1 MYYNLRQNMIRFAF
15 LTFCLCGLFAINISA
30 QSINGKILGT
40 VTDQNSAVVPNATVN
55 IINEGTG
62 AKRTLNADENGF
74 YVFPELPVGFYTVE
88 ISGGSFALFTRKNV
102 KVDVGGET
110 RVDTALAAQGVTTTV
125 DVTTDS
131 TLIKTDSSTLSEVIS
146 SRQVDSLPLN
156 GRDFRRLV
164 TLTPGAAPRSQRGS
178 LGSFTVNG
186 QREKNNIFLIDGVD
200 NNDSFRNQPSFNQG
214 GVTGAPATLFPV
226 DALGEFSLQTQGAA
240 EYGRNSG
247 AVVNIVVKSGT
258 NDFHGTAYT
267 FIRNDNF
274 DARNF
279 FEQTRNE
286 FRNGNFGGVLGGPL
300 PFLDFG
306 EGGPVWN
313 SGKNRTFFFV
323 GYEGQRE
330 FVNSPFQVRVPSTA
344 DIAAARASNI
354 TAGRPENAL
363 STRLL
368 GLFPTANLG
377 AATGNNYAFAA
388 PNLNN
393 SNNFLIKIDH
403 RFSDDFYMNGRY
415 IYGKGTQNFP
425 LTSGNGSPLPE
436 YQTVV
441 PTKIQ
446 LFGLNFSNILSPTL
460 FNEAR
465 IGYNR
470 FEQTFTPLDA
480 AFNPASL
487 GLVTGSG
494 LQSLPTITVT
504 GLVSLGAPTNV
515 PRGRVSSAFQLVDNV
530 TWTRGSHT
538 FKFGGEYRRA
548 IVDSFADQ
556 NARGRIN
563 FNNLA
568 DFLAGVVSPNG
579 TVLLR
584 GDTRRETFTNNFGF
598 FAQDDWKITSRL
610 TLNLGLRYEYLGVL
624 QEKENRLS
632 NFLFD
637 RGLVRVG
644 ESGLSSVWKP
654 DYNNFAP
661 RLGFAYDVFGKG
673 KTIVRGAVGLYYD
686 TPSQDYF
693 LLQSF
698 QNGGPGSLG
707 LNPLPGLGVF
717 NLTPTA
723 PIPFGSNV
731 SIFGAA
737 AGGLPTSNIALFA
750 TDINQRTPYI
760 FNYNANVQQ
769 QLFKDTVLQ
778 VSYVGSQGRKLYR
791 VRDINQATP
800 GPAATRQ
807 SRRPF
812 NGRFPQYSFI
822 NYLEASASSNY
833 NAFQANVRQRLTS
846 GLNLNVSY
854 TLSKSIDDASN
865 GIYGGTRG
873 VSFPQDS
880 YNLKAERAV
889 SSFDVRHRFTFNF
902 VYDLNFLP
910 EKFGENRLTEGW
922 QLSGIYTASSGIPIT
937 PFLSADVSGT
947 GELNDRPNLTGDPNS
962 GPRTAGQWFNTA
974 AFTIPAAGTFGN
986 APRNSIIGPPV
997 NIFDFSLNKTT
1008 RIVEN
1013 VSLQFRAE
1021 AFNLFNRP
1029 NFSLPNVDRN
1039 SSAFGAIGETPDVT
1053 AGNPRLGEGGPRVLQ
1068 FGLKLIF

>member
-1 MYYNLRQNMIRFAF
+1 MYYNLRQNTIRFAF
-15 LTFCLCGLFAINISA
+15 LTFCLCGLLAVNTSA

-40 VTDQNSAVVPNATVN
+40 VTDQNGAVVPNATVN
-55 IINEGTG
+55 VTSEGTG
-62 AKRTLNADENGF
+62 AKRTVTADESGF
-74 YVFPELPVGFYTVE
+74 YVIPELPVGFYTIE
-88 ISGGSFALFTRKNV
+88 IAGGSFAPFTRKNV

-110 RVDTALAAQGVTTTV
+110 RVDAPLGAQGITTTV

-131 TLIKTDSSTLSEVIS
+131 TLIKSDSSTLSEVIS
-146 SRQVDSLPLN
+146 RRQIESLPIN

-258 NDFHGTAYT
+258 NDFHGTAYG
-267 FIRNDNF
+267 FVRNDNF

-300 PFLDFG
+300 PFLNFG
-306 EGGPVWN
+306 EGVPVFS

-330 FVNSPFQVRVPSTA
+330 FVNSPFVVRVPSAT
-344 DIAAARASNI
+344 DIATARAANA
-354 TAGRPENAL
+354 TAGRAENAL

-368 GLFPTANLG
+368 TLFPTANLNV
-377 AATGNNYAFAA
+377 ATGNNYAFAA

-393 SNNFLIKIDH
+393 SNNFLVKIDH
-403 RFSDDFYMNGRY
+403 RFSDNFSMSGRY
-415 IYGKGTQNFP
+415 IYGKGEQNFP
-425 LTSGNGSPLPE
+425 LTSGNGSPLPL

-446 LFGLNFSNILSPTL
+446 LFGVNFSNVFSPTL

-480 AFNPASL
+480 AFDPTSL

-494 LQSLPTITVT
+494 LNSLPTITVS
-504 GLVSLGAPTNV
+504 GVVSLGAPTNV
-515 PRGRVSSAFQLVDNV
+515 PRGRISSAFQLVDNV
-530 TWTRGSHT
+530 TSIRGSHT

-556 NARGRIN
+556 NARGRLN

-568 DFLAGVVSPNG
+568 DFLAGVVSTSG
-579 TVLLR
+579 TALLR
-584 GDTRRETFTNNFGF
+584 GATRRETFTNNFGF
-598 FAQDDWKITSRL
+598 FAQDDWKITQRL

-624 QEKENRLS
+624 QEKEGRLS

-644 ESGLSSVWKP
+644 DAGLPNLWKP

-661 RLGFAYDVFGKG
+661 RFGFAYDVFGKG
-673 KTIVRGAVGLYYD
+673 KTIVRGAVGMYYD

-693 LLQSF
+693 QLQSF

-717 NLTPTA
+717 NVTFPAAATV
-723 PIPFGSNV
+723 PFGPGV

-737 AGGLPTSNIALFA
+737 TGGLPTSNIALFA
-750 TDINQRTPYI
+750 TDINQRTPFI
-760 FNYNANVQQ
+760 FNYNANVSSNCLRILFCRFLMSVRKAENCIACATSIKPLPDRRQPDNRAVRSTPNFRSIRLSIILRLRQ
-769 QLFKDTVLQ
+769 VPTITLFKQ
-778 VSYVGSQGRKLYR
+778 MS
-791 VRDINQATP
+791 
-800 GPAATRQ
+800 
-807 SRRPF
+807 
-812 NGRFPQYSFI
+812 
-822 NYLEASASSNY
+822 
-833 NAFQANVRQRLTS
+833 
-846 GLNLNVSY
+846 
-854 TLSKSIDDASN
+854 
-865 GIYGGTRG
+865 
-873 VSFPQDS
+873 DS
-880 YNLKAERAV
+880 V
-889 SSFDVRHRFTFNF
+889 
-902 VYDLNFLP
+902 
-910 EKFGENRLTEGW
+910 
-922 QLSGIYTASSGIPIT
+922 
-937 PFLSADVSGT
+937 
-947 GELNDRPNLTGDPNS
+947 
-962 GPRTAGQWFNTA
+962 
-974 AFTIPAAGTFGN
+974 
-986 APRNSIIGPPV
+986 
-997 NIFDFSLNKTT
+997 
-1008 RIVEN
+1008 
-1013 VSLQFRAE
+1013 
-1021 AFNLFNRP
+1021 
-1029 NFSLPNVDRN
+1029 
-1039 SSAFGAIGETPDVT
+1039 
-1053 AGNPRLGEGGPRVLQ
+1053 
-1068 FGLKLIF
+1068 

>member
-1 MYYNLRQNMIRFAF
+1 
-15 LTFCLCGLFAINISA
+15 
-30 QSINGKILGT
+30 
-40 VTDQNSAVVPNATVN
+40 
-55 IINEGTG
+55 
-62 AKRTLNADENGF
+62 
-74 YVFPELPVGFYTVE
+74 
-88 ISGGSFALFTRKNV
+88 
-102 KVDVGGET
+102 
-110 RVDTALAAQGVTTTV
+110 
-125 DVTTDS
+125 
-131 TLIKTDSSTLSEVIS
+131 
-146 SRQVDSLPLN
+146 
-156 GRDFRRLV
+156 
-164 TLTPGAAPRSQRGS
+164 
-178 LGSFTVNG
+178 
-186 QREKNNIFLIDGVD
+186 
-200 NNDSFRNQPSFNQG
+200 
-214 GVTGAPATLFPV
+214 TLFPV

-258 NDFHGTAYT
+258 NDFHGTAYG
-267 FIRNDNF
+267 FIRNDDF

-286 FRNGNFGGVLGGPL
+286 FRNGNFGGVIGGPI
-300 PFLDFG
+300 
-306 EGGPVWN
+306 W
-313 SGKNRTFFFV
+313 KNRTFFFT

-330 FVNSPFQVRVPSTA
+330 FVNSPFNVIVPSAA
-344 DIAAARASNI
+344 DIATARVYNATVRS
-354 TAGRPENAL
+354 RPENAL
-363 STRLL
+363 GTRLL
-368 GLFPTANLG
+368 GLFPSANLNVT
-377 AATGNNYAFAA
+377 TGNNYAFAA

-393 SNNFLIKIDH
+393 SNNFLVKIDH
-403 RFSDDFYMNGRY
+403 RFSDNFSLSGRY

-446 LFGLNFSNILSPTL
+446 LFGINFSNVFSPTL

-480 AFNPASL
+480 AFDPTSL

-494 LQSLPTITVT
+494 VNSLPTITVT
-504 GLVSLGAPTNV
+504 GFVSLGAPTNV
-515 PRGRVSSAFQLVDNV
+515 PRGRISSAFQVVDNV
-530 TWTRGSHT
+530 TLTRGSHT

-548 IVDSFADQ
+548 MVDSFADQ

-563 FNNLA
+563 FANNDVPPINPDPIRFTSAIRSLA
-568 DFLAGVVSPNG
+568 DFLAGVVSTSG

-584 GDTRRETFTNNFGF
+584 GDTRRQTFTNNFGF

-644 ESGLSSVWKP
+644 DAGLKNVWNP

-661 RLGFAYDVFGKG
+661 RFGFAYDVLGEG
-673 KTIVRGAVGLYYD
+673 KTIVRGAVGMYYD

-693 LLQSF
+693 LLQGF

-717 NLTPTA
+717 NVTPTA
-723 PIPFGSNV
+723 PIPFGPNI

-737 AGGLPTSNIALFA
+737 TGGLPTSNISLFA

-760 FNYNANVQQ
+760 FNYNVNVQQ

-800 GPAATRQ
+800 GSAATRQ
-807 SRRPF
+807 SRRPL
-812 NGRFPQYSFI
+812 NAQFPQYSFI
-822 NYLEASASSNY
+822 NYLDASASSSY
-833 NAFQANVRQRLTS
+833 NALQANIRQRLTS
-846 GLNLNVSY
+846 GLNLNISY
-854 TLSKSIDDASN
+854 TLSKSTDDASN

-880 YNLKAERAV
+880 YNLQAERAV
-889 SSFDVRHRFTFNF
+889 SSFDVRNRFTLNF

-910 EKFGENRLTEGW
+910 
-922 QLSGIYTASSGIPIT
+922 
-937 PFLSADVSGT
+937 
-947 GELNDRPNLTGDPNS
+947 
-962 GPRTAGQWFNTA
+962 
-974 AFTIPAAGTFGN
+974 
-986 APRNSIIGPPV
+986 
-997 NIFDFSLNKTT
+997 
-1008 RIVEN
+1008 
-1013 VSLQFRAE
+1013 
-1021 AFNLFNRP
+1021 
-1029 NFSLPNVDRN
+1029 
-1039 SSAFGAIGETPDVT
+1039 
-1053 AGNPRLGEGGPRVLQ
+1053 
-1068 FGLKLIF
+1068 